1 MLAGTGDEFAAFQ
14 QLADVLACLDLSFV
28 GTDLLD
34 TIHEGSI
41 RPSKVP
47 MKGCY
52 QIGFLGEAES
62 FEDGKDNRWHS

>member
-34 TIHEGSI
+34 TIHEGVDTAVKGFQ
-41 RPSKVP
+41 R
-47 MKGCY
+47 KGCY
-52 QIGFLGEAES
+52 QIGFLGEAEG
-62 FEDGKDNRWHS
+62 F